1 MKLKYYLRGLGIGIL
16 VTVLLTGIA
25 GNKKQEMTDEEIK
38 ARATELGMIEGTT
51 LSEPTPAPTLE
62 TEEVTETPIPEM
74 TQAPSSEERGDGPTL
89 PEATEDP
96 TSEPAATSTPESTP
110 TSEPTATPTPE
121 PTATPTPEPTPT
133 LTPEPTATTTPE
145 PTPTLTPEPTQ
156 APGSGTEIVTIT
168 VNRGYSSEK
177 VSALAQEAGL
187 IQDAR
192 DFNLYL
198 CENGYDKRIV
208 TGVHQIPMN
217 ATYEEI
223 ARILTGR

>member
-16 VTVLLTGIA
+16 VTLLLTGIA

-38 ARATELGMIEGTT
+38 ARATELGMIESTT
-51 LSEPTPAPTLE
+51 LTEPTLA
-62 TEEVTETPIPEM
+62 
-74 TQAPSSEERGDGPTL
+74 
-89 PEATEDP
+89 PEATDIP
-96 TSEPAATSTPESTP
+96 TSGGTPEPTEETEPTATPTEPATPTPEPTVTP
-110 TSEPTATPTPE
+110 TPEPTATPTEPATPTPEPTVTPPEPATPTPE
-121 PTATPTPEPTPT
+121 PTATPMPE
-133 LTPEPTATTTPE
+133 EAE
-145 PTPTLTPEPTQ
+145 N
-156 APGSGTEIVTIT
+156 PGLSEEIVTIT

-177 VSALAQEAGL
+177 VSALAEEAGL
-187 IQDAR
+187 VQDAR

-223 ARILTGR
+223 AMILTGR

>member
-16 VTVLLTGIA
+16 VTLLLTGIA

-38 ARATELGMIEGTT
+38 ARATELGMIESTT
-51 LSEPTPAPTLE
+51 LTEPTLA
-62 TEEVTETPIPEM
+62 
-74 TQAPSSEERGDGPTL
+74 
-89 PEATEDP
+89 PEATDIP
-96 TSEPAATSTPESTP
+96 TSGGTPEPTEETEPTATP
-110 TSEPTATPTPE
+110 TEPATPTPE
-121 PTATPTPEPTPT
+121 PTATPTPE
-133 LTPEPTATTTPE
+133 EAE
-145 PTPTLTPEPTQ
+145 N
-156 APGSGTEIVTIT
+156 PGLSEEIVTIT

-177 VSALAQEAGL
+177 VSALAEEAGL
-187 IQDAR
+187 VQDAR

-223 ARILTGR
+223 AMILTGR

>member
-51 LSEPTPAPTLE
+51 LSEPTPVPTLE

-110 TSEPTATPTPE
+110 TSEPTATSTPE
-121 PTATPTPEPTPT
+121 PTATPTPEPTVT
-133 LTPEPTATTTPE
+133 
-145 PTPTLTPEPTQ
+145 PTPKPTQ